1 LTFYNSISTLNDQIL
16 HTRLSILMVKTM
28 LTYLDFV
35 RYDCNRGKDYCI
47 SYV

>member
-1 LTFYNSISTLNDQIL
+1 LAFYNSISILNDQIL

-35 RYDCNRGKDYCI
+35 RYLYNGGKYKCI
-47 SYV
+47 S